1 MTNITKFLFHDLLPP
16 LVGANDTSAII
27 MTDTNLTMDADVYPL
42 DYGLSSNLTSNYST
56 TENTTEYYASPYDD
70 PNDPDYIH
78 PLDRSPLTDTQEMV
92 LSLCPILPSLLSAIG
107 SSLIIY
113 MVLTSNRKT
122 PYRRILL
129 GLSCSDLL
137 SSIIL
142 PFQGFLLPADSS
154 NRAWAF
160 GNDQT
165 CTFLGW
171 GQQMSFMSVFYN
183 GMLSIYFLL
192 TVRYGMKDPAVAKSY
207 EPWMHIMSVGYPFV
221 TATVGAGMGFYHE
234 YLIAQG
240 CWVYEWPEGC
250 GCSEAKG
257 EFIEDGAECCV
268 SSIIGWLYGGIPTI
282 LSFLLVLINNFLVYL
297 HVRTT
302 IQRGRQAAS
311 KNTEA
316 IRMSFKMDSMRNVNN
331 NQKKKKDPQLKRIR
345 GVATQAFWYVTV
357 FLIVYTPS
365 FVLKVLEAYVMWPKD
380 EGTWYPLIVI
390 RELTYP
396 AQGFLNLL
404 VYIRPNYFRARKE
417 FPEESWVWAF
427 RRALFGDKIKPTI
440 NDGHTHRSF
449 RSTQF
454 GGGSGRPSGFF
465 SQMSSR
471 FLNGQRPSRSN
482 FSLGSI
488 GLHRRPGS
496 GIMANENNIV
506 NHENRKVNAPL
517 VSSSGLSGLSALSSA
532 YGDDDDDDEPRH
544 RDNDDDFD
552 LDIYNDDMPAKR
564 SMFTPIQE
572 GSHEMS
578 MSNMNHDAS
587 ANTMIFDPE
596 RSVDALKEVEEADK
610 DPGSD
615 DDDDPMIDDI
625 LQQYRDGTT
634 TDHKRRQPEPQE
646 QSPEKMESEGSTAE
660 KNETEEAE
668 AFEIIGKQPLKDT
681 LKESFNPDNMGH
693 SLPSD
698 DELQESS
705 NPDHSPRQC
714 PQLEASEEC
723 EEEDDESEKNNNS
736 QNEDESGQNS
746 DDADETEDQQEDEM
760 EQDESSQQH
769 ISETVGGEQQQEQDT
784 SDSLPRLQ
792 GYEVKQE
799 PRQEQETNNSLPQ
812 LQLNPER
819 GQEDHNSLLQKQL
832 EDEKKLQDECAELAK
847 TVLELSDRVHEQ
859 EEEIVT
865 LKQKLEESDG
875 MPARIKTLTKELE
888 EQQDLQGKI
897 NEGMVRLMKVVEDKS
912 EECNKLKGQV
922 TTLQAELDM
931 KASLL
936 AQQKQNECSKSNGQ
950 GGTAFSM
957 IKNRTQS
964 HGLPLGTTKLL

>member
-1 MTNITKFLFHDLLPP
+1 
-16 LVGANDTSAII
+16 
-27 MTDTNLTMDADVYPL
+27 
-42 DYGLSSNLTSNYST
+42 
-56 TENTTEYYASPYDD
+56 
-70 PNDPDYIH
+70 
-78 PLDRSPLTDTQEMV
+78 
-92 LSLCPILPSLLSAIG
+92 
-107 SSLIIY
+107 
-113 MVLTSNRKT
+113 
-122 PYRRILL
+122 
-129 GLSCSDLL
+129 
-137 SSIIL
+137 
-142 PFQGFLLPADSS
+142 
-154 NRAWAF
+154 
-160 GNDQT
+160 
-165 CTFLGW
+165 
-171 GQQMSFMSVFYN
+171 
-183 GMLSIYFLL
+183 
-192 TVRYGMKDPAVAKSY
+192 
-207 EPWMHIMSVGYPFV
+207 
-221 TATVGAGMGFYHE
+221 
-234 YLIAQG
+234 
-240 CWVYEWPEGC
+240 
-250 GCSEAKG
+250 
-257 EFIEDGAECCV
+257 
-268 SSIIGWLYGGIPTI
+268 
-282 LSFLLVLINNFLVYL
+282 
-297 HVRTT
+297 
-302 IQRGRQAAS
+302 
-311 KNTEA
+311 
-316 IRMSFKMDSMRNVNN
+316 
-331 NQKKKKDPQLKRIR
+331 LKRIR

-454 GGGSGRPSGFF
+454 GAGSGRPSGFF
-465 SQMSSR
+465 SQMTSR
-471 FLNGQRPSRSN
+471 FLNNGRRPSRSN

-488 GLHRRPGS
+488 GLHSRPGS
-496 GIMANENNIV
+496 GIMANENNTV

-517 VSSSGLSGLSALSSA
+517 VSLSGLSGLSALSSA

-587 ANTMIFDPE
+587 ADTMIFDPE

-634 TDHKRRQPEPQE
+634 TDRKRRQPEPQE
-646 QSPEKMESEGSTAE
+646 QSPEKVESEGSTAE
-660 KNETEEAE
+660 KKETEEAE
-668 AFEIIGKQPLKDT
+668 AFEIIGKQPLKDP
-681 LKESFNPDNMGH
+681 LRESSNPDNMAH

-705 NPDHSPRQC
+705 NPDHSLRQC
-714 PQLEASEEC
+714 QQEEES
-723 EEEDDESEKNNNS
+723 EEEDDESDNTNS
-736 QNEDESGQNS
+736 QDDDESGQNP
-746 DDADETEDQQEDEM
+746 DDADETEDQQEDGM
-760 EQDESSQQH
+760 EQDESSQQQH
-769 ISETVGGEQQQEQDT
+769 ISETEGGEQQEEQDT
-784 SDSLPRLQ
+784 SVSLPRLQ
-792 GYEVKQE
+792 GYEEQ
-799 PRQEQETNNSLPQ
+799 RQEQEQETDNSLPQ
-812 LQLNPER
+812 LELNRER
-819 GQEDHNSLLQKQL
+819 EQEANNSLLQKQL
-832 EDEKKLQDECAELAK
+832 EDEKELQDECSELAK
-847 TVLELSDRVHEQ
+847 KVLALNDRVHEQ